1 MGSFSGLVVT
11 STSPLSSIGCWRYN
25 NVMPPRPWHGPN
37 SGGMTQAD
45 FYILL
50 VLAAFLLSL
59 PAAVFIFY
67 WIPRTKKE
75 KKEKAKKK
83 MVVVDQQR
91 PLETV
96 LTLESALPS
105 YEEAT
110 KSRRADNRLD
120 CNHFAAE
127 DILPQLVPAIVGK
140 KWDHRIL

>member
-1 MGSFSGLVVT
+1 M
-11 STSPLSSIGCWRYN
+11 
-25 NVMPPRPWHGPN
+25 MPPRPWHGPN

-75 KKEKAKKK
+75 KKAKEKKEKEKKEK
-83 MVVVDQQR
+83 EKKEMAVVDQQR

-96 LTLESALPS
+96 LTLERALPS

-127 DILPQLVPAIVGK
+127 DILPQLVPA
-140 KWDHRIL
+140 WF